1 MTPGTRTKLIGFS
14 ALGLASS
21 ATSTYVHYQLLTDRG
36 YTSFCDVSSTVSCTQ
51 AYLSHYGSLW
61 GVPVAVIGLF
71 FFALVLSL
79 SFFGGRRDPSAG
91 ESTPGYVFALSTL
104 ALAMVLYLAYGSYF
118 VLHTF
123 CILCAVTYVAVIGLF
138 IVSGGAT
145 PFPMTTLPR
154 RALHD
159 VRSMLASP
167 AALAIA
173 LLFVVGGALVATAFP
188 REGGPGTIPAASAT
202 ASYQPLTDQQRSEV
216 ERWFDMQPKVD
227 MPILSDGAKVLVV
240 KFNDYQCPP
249 CRQSYEAYGP
259 ILEKYKAQGVKF
271 VLKHFPLDPEC
282 NSAAPGGAHRAACE
296 AAAAV
301 VMARAKNDGSAERL
315 EAWLF
320 TNQGPPQLTPEQV
333 KDAARTVAGITDF
346 DARYEK
352 ALVEVK
358 NDAGMGAL
366 LGAKST
372 PTFFID
378 GRLIAGMVPAP
389 VFEALLEL
397 ELKRAK

>member
-1 MTPGTRTKLIGFS
+1 MATSTRTKLIGLS
-14 ALGLASS
+14 LLGLAASG
-21 ATSTYVHYQLLTDRG
+21 TSTYVHYRLLTDRSFI
-36 YTSFCDVSSTVSCTQ
+36 SFCDVSSTVSCTQ
-51 AYLSHYGSLW
+51 AYLSHYGSFW
-61 GVPVAVIGLF
+61 GIPVAVLGVF
-71 FFALVLSL
+71 FFALVLAL
-79 SFFGGRRDPSAG
+79 ATLVGRRNASAG
-91 ESTPGYVFALSTL
+91 ENTPGYIFVLSTL
-104 ALAMVLYLAYGSYF
+104 ALAMVLYLAYASYF

-123 CILCAVTYVAVIGLF
+123 CILCAGTYVAVIGLF

-145 PFPMTTLPR
+145 SFPMTTLPR

-159 VRSMLASP
+159 VRSLLASP
-167 AALAIA
+167 AALVIA
-173 LLFVVGGALVATAFP
+173 LLFVVGGALVASAFP
-188 REGGPGTIPAASAT
+188 RESAT
-202 ASYQPLTDQQRSEV
+202 GAAQAAAPSYPPLTTQQISEV

-227 MPILSDGAKVLVV
+227 MPIPSDGAKVLVV

-282 NSAAPGGAHRAACE
+282 NAAVPGGPHFAACE

-315 EAWLF
+315 EAWF
-320 TNQGPPQLTPEQV
+320 FANQGPPLLTPDQV
-333 KDAARTVAGITDF
+333 KDAARTVGGITDF
-346 DARYEK
+346 DARYQG
-352 ALVEVK
+352 ALLEVK

-378 GRLIAGMVPAP
+378 GHLIAGMVPP
-389 VFEALLEL
+389 QVFQAILEL